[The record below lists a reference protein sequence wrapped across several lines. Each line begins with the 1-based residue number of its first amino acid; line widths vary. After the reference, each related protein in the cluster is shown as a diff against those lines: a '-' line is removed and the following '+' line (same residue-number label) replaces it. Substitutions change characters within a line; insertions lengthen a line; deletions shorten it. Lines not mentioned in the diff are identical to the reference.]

1 MKMNTYTL
9 ITGASMGIGRAFAFD
24 CAKRGMNL
32 LLVALPGPLLEE
44 TRQQLLHLYPVKVL
58 IYATDLT
65 IAHSIIELYEFCK
78 ENRLE
83 INMLINNA
91 GVGAGGRFE
100 NIPLEKYLKIIDLNN
115 RVLVLMCHYFLPI
128 LKKHQHAYMLNMSS
142 MEATLPLPY
151 KAVYTGTKN
160 FVYAF
165 SLALREEQRKGP
177 VKITVVCPGPVMTNA
192 EALKRM
198 EAHGNRA
205 KWLLSSPEE
214 VAELGLNGLLKGK
227 AVVIPGKINWIL
239 VKLMKVCPTGLKMR
253 LLERLFRVYSK
264 H

>member
-1 MKMNTYTL
+1 MKRNTYTL
-9 ITGASMGIGRAFAFD
+9 ITGASMGIGKAFAFA

-32 LLVALPGPLLEE
+32 LLVALPDPLIKE

-65 IAHSIIELYEFCK
+65 KGHSIRELHEFCTD
-78 ENRLE
+78 NQLE

-91 GVGAGGRFE
+91 GIGAGGKFE
-100 NIPLEKYLKIIDLNN
+100 NIPLEKYLQIIDLNN

-128 LKKHQHAYMLNMSS
+128 LKKHQHAFMLNMSS

-151 KAVYTGTKN
+151 KAVYTATKN

-165 SLALREEQRKGP
+165 SLALREEQRKGS
-177 VKITVVCPGPVMTNA
+177 VKITVVCPGPVMTNP

-205 KWLLSSPEE
+205 KWVLCSPEE
-214 VAELGLNGLLKGK
+214 VADLGLKGLLKGK
-227 AVVIPGKINWIL
+227 AVIIPGKINWIL
-239 VKLMKVCPTGLKMR
+239 VKLMKICPTGLKMR
-253 LLERLFRVYSK
+253 LLERLFRVYSA